1 MFRCWLLILLV
12 FPLAA
17 QADLVNTLQENPS
30 PYLRMHSGDP
40 VHWQEWNSDTVAKA
54 RDENKLLFV
63 SIGYF
68 ACHWCHV
75 MQKESYQAEDI
86 ANLLNKD
93 FVPVKVDRELN
104 PALDARL
111 IEFVER
117 TRGYS
122 GWPLNVFVTPDGY
135 PLIGIVYLPHDDFKD
150 LVSKLSVLWKQ
161 DSQGLG
167 SDAKGAAIELTAPE
181 LNMDRRPLA
190 TTPGTLGNLMVNNS
204 LAQADL
210 FMGGFGEQSKF
221 PSVPKLSALL
231 HAYQRNPDEKLGKFL
246 RRTLDNMQNH
256 GLNDSLGG
264 GFFRYTVDPQW
275 RVPHFEKMLYDNA
288 LLASLYF
295 DAGEILGQPRY
306 SATALTTT
314 KFMRETLGRQN
325 GGLVASLSAVDDKN
339 IEGGYYLW
347 NLDEIKKVLNAE
359 EWRVAEQAWG
369 LYGSPTLEGTF
380 LPAMERKFDELAG
393 ELGLTVTEIKTVLA
407 SARSK
412 LLEVRAQ
419 RGLPVDDKFI
429 TAWNGLSLS
438 AFVAAAKYTGDSREQ
453 KAAQTLH
460 DYIVHEL
467 WDGNSLIRA
476 RSHTGKVIGD
486 GKLED
491 YAFVA
496 QGLLDWADYTGDA
509 QDYQLVAKVI
519 EQSWKRFVT
528 TRGWKLS
535 ESSLLAYGESEA
547 VISDGPMPSPAAL
560 IIRISQQLKKRNIE
574 TGVSDDS
581 LLAILAASEASVLED
596 PYWFASYVAA
606 FEALSEPALN

>member
-1 MFRCWLLILLV
+1 MLRRWLLLLLV

-17 QADLVNTLQENPS
+17 QAELTNTLRDNPS
-30 PYLRMHSGDP
+30 PYLAMHSGDP
-40 VHWQEWNSDTVAKA
+40 VYWQEWNSDTVAKA
-54 RDENKLLFV
+54 RAENKLLFV

-75 MQKESYQAEDI
+75 MQKESYQANDI
-86 ANLLNKD
+86 AEILNKD

-122 GWPLNVFVTPDGY
+122 GWPLNVFITPDGY

-150 LVSKLSVLWKQ
+150 LVSKLTELWKQ
-161 DSQGLG
+161 DAQGLA
-167 SDAKGAAIELTAPE
+167 SDAKGAALELTAPE
-181 LNMDRRPLA
+181 LNMARRPLP
-190 TTPGTLGNLMVNNS
+190 TTANTVGDLMVKHS
-204 LAQADL
+204 LQQADL

-221 PSVPKLSALL
+221 PSVPKLAALL
-231 HAYQRNPDEKLGKFL
+231 QAYSRNPDERLGKFL

-295 DAGEILGQPRY
+295 DAAKLLGQPRY
-306 SATALTTT
+306 RETALATTA
-314 KFMRETLGRQN
+314 FMRTTLGRPN

-339 IEGGYYLW
+339 VEGGYYLW
-347 NLDEIKKVLNAE
+347 DLEEIKKTLSDE
-359 EWRVAEQAWG
+359 EWRVAEQAWV

-380 LPAMERKFDELAG
+380 LPSAERKFDELSG
-393 ELGLTVTEIKTVLA
+393 ELGLTEAEIRKVLA

-412 LLEVRAQ
+412 LLKVRAQ

-438 AFVAAAKYTGDSREQ
+438 AFVDAAQYTGHTRERKAAKALR
-453 KAAQTLH
+453 
-460 DYIVHEL
+460 DYIVNEL
-467 WDGNSLIRA
+467 WDGEKLIRA
-476 RSHTGKVIGD
+476 RSRDGKVIGD
-486 GKLED
+486 GKFED

-496 QGLLDWADYTGDA
+496 QGLLDWANYTGKA
-509 QDYQLVAKVI
+509 EDYRLVSEIAG
-519 EQSWKRFVT
+519 QSWRRFFT
-528 TRGWKLS
+528 PRGWRLS
-535 ESSLLAYGESEA
+535 EHSLLGYGESEA
-547 VISDGPMPSPAAL
+547 VISDGPLPSPAAVV
-560 IIRISQQLKKRNIE
+560 IQISQQLKARDRE
-574 TGVSDDS
+574 PGVENDT
-581 LLAILAASEASVLED
+581 LLAALAASEASVLED

-606 FEALSEPALN
+606 FEALN